1 MSHFI
6 QHIPCPRCGSKDNF
20 GEYTDHF
27 WCFGCK
33 YRKDK
38 NDIVSIRERV
48 RKANV
53 IKDPTDFSL
62 NLSEDIPVKARQWLL
77 KYGVSSKEITDF
89 NIKWEQDTEILVLLH
104 TDSYWQGRCFGNQK
118 VKYLSKGNKPLTYY
132 GNGDKLVC
140 VEDILSAIK
149 ISAASP
155 EYRALPLL
163 GCSLPNEWVQELSG
177 KFTEVI
183 VWLDRDKAKD
193 AVKISKELRMKNFVS
208 RVVISPLDPKEYSKG
223 DLIEWLKRK

>member
-1 MSHFI
+1 MSHFL
-6 QHIPCPRCGSKDNF
+6 QHIPCPRCGSKNNF

-33 YRKDK
+33 YHKHKDDIASVKERIRK
-38 NDIVSIRERV
+38 S
-48 RKANV
+48 NV
-53 IKDPTDFSL
+53 IKNPSDFSL
-62 NLSEDIPVKARQWLL
+62 NLTDDIPVKARQWLL
-77 KYGVSSKEITDF
+77 KYGVSSQEITDF
-89 NIKWEQDTEILVLLH
+89 SIKWEQDTEILILLH
-104 TDSYWQGRCFGNQK
+104 TDIYWQGRCFGNQK

-149 ISAASP
+149 ISRASP
-155 EYRALPLL
+155 EYCALPLL